1 MIPKIA
7 IVGRPNVG
15 KSSIMNMLSGRKVS
29 ITDDTPGTTRDRVS
43 SQIILEPEAGSDR
56 IPILCEL
63 IDTGGYGAYVAA
75 GRRFDDAGKD
85 LTALTKDIEGQ
96 IAKAI
101 HNADL
106 ILFVIDTQA
115 GVTPIDENIAR
126 LIRQGGVGA
135 IDEKG
140 RTNAPAGQKV
150 VMVANKT
157 DGPKWESHAMEAA
170 ALGFGEPL
178 LCSAKNNYM
187 RREFSE
193 RLFDI
198 IYPTAKKMRRE
209 SQGKDELPEM
219 KLAIV
224 GKRNAGKSTLVNT
237 MAGEDRVIVSEIAGT
252 TRDAVDVRF
261 DMGGRKLLA
270 IDTAG
275 LRRKKSF
282 ADRIEWWALERMEK
296 AIDRA
301 DVALLMIDATE
312 PISHVDHQ
320 VAQKLTKT
328 YKPCA
333 IVVNKWD
340 LVRGKPVAGAK
351 KGEKITP
358 EHYEAYLRDHL
369 KSLWYAPIAFI
380 SAKNN
385 NNVKETV
392 DLAFE
397 MMAQASSRVTTGK
410 LNRVARAIIDSHK
423 PSSKTGL
430 HAKVYY
436 VAQIATNPPTV
447 VLVVNQPVMYTPAYT
462 RFFLNRLREETTFSE
477 VPVRLL
483 IRDRKRHA
491 EIVQKRGENARLDN
505 EAGAETVE
513 PQFLPAESYF
523 DEPMPM
529 DPVGADEAIDMDGAL
544 AEPAAQIDESG
555 KAVKK
560 TKPSKALKA
569 VKTVVKGG
577 GKGKH
582 AVAIIDDD
590 EFDPNAAPVLSEAE
604 AIAAA
609 EETERPKRPKTPY
622 TPKKKRPAAAEAK
635 ARSTKRAKGRKAN

>member
-1 MIPKIA
+1 
-7 IVGRPNVG
+7 
-15 KSSIMNMLSGRKVS
+15 MNMLAGRKVS

-43 SQIILEPEAGSDR
+43 SQVVLQPEGGATAQR
-56 IPILCEL
+56 LPIVAEI
-63 IDTGGYGAYVAA
+63 IDTGGYGVYVAA
-75 GRRFDDAGKD
+75 GRRYDDAGKD
-85 LTALTKDIEGQ
+85 LSTLTKDIEGQ
-96 IAKAI
+96 IAKAV

-106 ILFVIDTQA
+106 ILFVVDTQA

-126 LIRQGGVGA
+126 LLRQGGVGA
-135 IDEKG
+135 IDKKG
-140 RTNAPAGQKV
+140 RTNAPAGGKV

-178 LCSAKNNYM
+178 MCSAKNNYM

-193 RLFDI
+193 RLFDL
-198 IYPTAKKMRRE
+198 IYPTAKRLRRE
-209 SQGKDELPEM
+209 SAGKEEVPEM

-261 DMGGRKLLA
+261 EIEGRKLLA

-320 VAQKLTKT
+320 VAHKLTKT

-340 LVRGKPVAGAK
+340 LVRGKPVAGGK
-351 KGEKITP
+351 KGEKVTP
-358 EHYEAYLRDHL
+358 EHYEAYLRENL
-369 KSLWYAPIAFI
+369 KGLWYAPIAFI
-380 SAKNN
+380 SAKDGV
-385 NNVKETV
+385 NVKETV
-392 DLAFE
+392 NLAFE
-397 MMAQASSRVTTGK
+397 MMAQSSSRVTTGK
-410 LNRVARAIIDSHK
+410 LNRVSRAIIDSHK

-436 VAQIATNPPTV
+436 VAQIATSPPTI

-462 RFFLNRLREETTFSE
+462 RFFLNRLREETPFSE

-491 EIVQKRGENARLDN
+491 EIVQKRGENAAL
-505 EAGAETVE
+505 ETETGAATIE

-523 DEPMPM
+523 DEPLPPPTAPA
-529 DPVGADEAIDMDGAL
+529 PVPAGKGA
-544 AEPAAQIDESG
+544 
-555 KAVKK
+555 K
-560 TKPSKALKA
+560 
-569 VKTVVKGG
+569 
-577 GKGKH
+577 GKGKSKI
-582 AVAIIDDD
+582 AEPVMDAD
-590 EFDPNAAPVLSEAE
+590 EDEEPVLSEVE
-604 AIAAA
+604 AVAAF
-609 EETERPKRPKTPY
+609 EEPEPKRPKAPFNT
-622 TPKKKRPAAAEAK
+622 KKPRPTAVEAK
-635 ARSTKRAKGRKAN
+635 ARSRKRASGKTAN

>member
-1 MIPKIA
+1 
-7 IVGRPNVG
+7 
-15 KSSIMNMLSGRKVS
+15 
-29 ITDDTPGTTRDRVS
+29 
-43 SQIILEPEAGSDR
+43 
-56 IPILCEL
+56 
-63 IDTGGYGAYVAA
+63 
-75 GRRFDDAGKD
+75 
-85 LTALTKDIEGQ
+85 
-96 IAKAI
+96 
-101 HNADL
+101 
-106 ILFVIDTQA
+106 
-115 GVTPIDENIAR
+115 
-126 LIRQGGVGA
+126 
-135 IDEKG
+135 
-140 RTNAPAGQKV
+140 
-150 VMVANKT
+150 
-157 DGPKWESHAMEAA
+157 
-170 ALGFGEPL
+170 
-178 LCSAKNNYM
+178 
-187 RREFSE
+187 
-193 RLFDI
+193 
-198 IYPTAKKMRRE
+198 
-209 SQGKDELPEM
+209 
-219 KLAIV
+219 
-224 GKRNAGKSTLVNT
+224 

-351 KGEKITP
+351 KGEKVTP

-380 SAKNN
+380 SAKDN

-410 LNRVARAIIDSHK
+410 LNRVSRAIIESHK

-462 RFFLNRLREETTFSE
+462 RFFLNRLREETPFSE

-491 EIVQKRGENARLDN
+491 EIVKKRGENAAL
-505 EAGAETVE
+505 ETETGAPTIE

-529 DPVGADEAIDMDGAL
+529 ELATADSAMDQPEAQLTEEGKPVRE
-544 AEPAAQIDESG
+544 
-555 KAVKK
+555 

-604 AIAAA
+604 AVAAS
-609 EETERPKRPKTPY
+609 EETERPKRVKTPY
-622 TPKKKRPAAAEAK
+622 TPKKTRPTAMEAK
-635 ARSTKRAKGRKAN
+635 ARSTKRSKGRKAN

>member
-1 MIPKIA
+1 
-7 IVGRPNVG
+7 
-15 KSSIMNMLSGRKVS
+15 MNMLAGRKVS
-29 ITDDTPGTTRDRVS
+29 ITDDTPGTTRDRVT
-43 SQIILEPEAGSDR
+43 SQIVLESGDPREKTPR
-56 IPILCEL
+56 MPIVAEL
-63 IDTGGYGAYVAA
+63 IDTGGYGVYVAA

-85 LTALTKDIEGQ
+85 LSSLTKDIEGQ
-96 IAKAI
+96 IAKAV
-101 HNADL
+101 HNADI

-115 GVTPIDENIAR
+115 GVTALDETIAK

-135 IDEKG
+135 IDAKG
-140 RTNAPAGQKV
+140 RTNAPSANKV
-150 VMVANKT
+150 IMVANKC

-187 RREFSE
+187 RRELVE
-193 RLFDI
+193 RLFDAV
-198 IYPTAKKMRRE
+198 YPINKRLKKE
-209 SQGKDELPEM
+209 SGGKEDLPEM

-224 GKRNAGKSTLVNT
+224 GKRNAGKSTLINT
-237 MAGEDRVIVSEIAGT
+237 LAGEERVIVSEIAGT
-252 TRDAVDVRF
+252 TRDAIDVRI

-320 VAQKLTKT
+320 VAAKLIRTN
-328 YKPCA
+328 KPCA

-351 KGEKITP
+351 KGEKVTP
-358 EHYEAYLRDHL
+358 EHYEAYLRENL
-369 KSLWYAPIAFI
+369 KGLWYAPIAFI
-380 SAKNN
+380 SAEKNV
-385 NNVKETV
+385 NVKETI

-397 MMAQASSRVTTGK
+397 MQEQASARVTTGK
-410 LNRVARAIIDSHK
+410 LNRIARAIIDSHK

-436 VAQIATNPPTV
+436 VAQIATNPPTI

-462 RFFLNRLREETTFSE
+462 RYFLNRLREETPFSE

-491 EIVQKRGENARLDN
+491 EIVAKRGENAALET
-505 EAGAETVE
+505 EAAAATVE

-523 DEPMPM
+523 DEPAP
-529 DPVGADEAIDMDGAL
+529 
-544 AEPAAQIDESG
+544 AEKFHIPAEF
-555 KAVKK
+555 
-560 TKPSKALKA
+560 TKPQEKAKQSKAKA
-569 VKTVVKGG
+569 RPEPEV
-577 GKGKH
+577 
-582 AVAIIDDD
+582 
-590 EFDPNAAPVLSEAE
+590 EEAE
-604 AIAAA
+604 AEEEPELTEAEAVAAFSEPA
-609 EETERPKRPKTPY
+609 PQRKAAPFN
-622 TPKKKRPAAAEAK
+622 PKKPRPRAMEAK
-635 ARSTKRAKGRKAN
+635 ARSKKRAKGKQAN

>member
-1 MIPKIA
+1 VIPKIA

-15 KSSIMNMLSGRKVS
+15 KSSIMNMLAGRKVS

-43 SQIILEPEAGSDR
+43 SQIILEPEAGDQR
-56 IPILCEL
+56 LPILAEL

-75 GRRFDDAGKD
+75 GRRYDDAGKD

-96 IAKAI
+96 IAKAV

-106 ILFVIDTQA
+106 ILFVVDTQA
-115 GVTPIDENIAR
+115 GVTAVDENIAR
-126 LIRQGGVGA
+126 LLRQGGVGA
-135 IDEKG
+135 IDNKG
-140 RTNAPAGQKV
+140 HTNAPAGSKV

-157 DGPKWESHAMEAA
+157 DGPKWESHAVEAA

-178 LCSAKNNYM
+178 MCSAKNNYM

-193 RLFDI
+193 RLFDA
-198 IYPTAKKMRRE
+198 IYPTAKKLRRE
-209 SQGKDELPEM
+209 SAGKEDIPEM

-320 VAQKLTKT
+320 VAHKLTKT

-358 EHYEAYLRDHL
+358 EHYEAYLRENL
-369 KSLWYAPIAFI
+369 KGLWYAPIAFI
-380 SAKNN
+380 SAKSN

-397 MMAQASSRVTTGK
+397 MMQQSSSRVTTGK

-436 VAQIATNPPTV
+436 VAQIATNPPTI

-462 RFFLNRLREETTFSE
+462 RFFLNRLREETPFSE

-491 EIVQKRGENARLDN
+491 EIVQKRGENAALDT
-505 EAGAETVE
+505 ETGAATIE

-523 DEPMPM
+523 DEPLPPPTAPE
-529 DPVGADEAIDMDGAL
+529 PVSPAAKAAKSAKGKSKATAPVIDADE
-544 AEPAAQIDESG
+544 DE
-555 KAVKK
+555 
-560 TKPSKALKA
+560 
-569 VKTVVKGG
+569 
-577 GKGKH
+577 
-582 AVAIIDDD
+582 
-590 EFDPNAAPVLSEAE
+590 EPVLSEAE
-604 AIAAA
+604 AVAAF
-609 EETERPKRPKTPY
+609 EEPEPARKPAPY
-622 TPKKKRPAAAEAK
+622 NAKKPRPAAMEAK
-635 ARSTKRAKGRKAN
+635 ARSRKRAKGKTAN

>member
-1 MIPKIA
+1 
-7 IVGRPNVG
+7 
-15 KSSIMNMLSGRKVS
+15 MNMLAGRKVS

-43 SQIILEPEAGSDR
+43 SQVVLHPEGGESAQR
-56 IPILCEL
+56 LPIVAEI
-63 IDTGGYGAYVAA
+63 IDTGGYGVYTAA
-75 GRRFDDAGKD
+75 GRRFDDAGMD
-85 LTALTKDIEGQ
+85 LSSLTKDIESQ
-96 IAKAI
+96 IAKAV
-101 HNADL
+101 HHADL

-115 GVTPIDENIAR
+115 GVTPMDENIAR

-135 IDEKG
+135 IDKKG
-140 RTNAPAGQKV
+140 RTNDPSSKKV
-150 VMVANKT
+150 VMVSNKT
-157 DGPKWESHAMEAA
+157 DGPKWESHAMDAA

-178 LCSAKNNYM
+178 MCSAKNNYM

-193 RLFDI
+193 RLFDL
-198 IYPTAKKMRRE
+198 IYPTAKRLRRE
-209 SQGKDELPEM
+209 SAGKEEIPEM

-261 DMGGRKLLA
+261 EMDGRKLLA

-320 VAQKLTKT
+320 VAHKLTKT

-351 KGEKITP
+351 KGEKVTP
-358 EHYEAYLRDHL
+358 EHYEAYLRENL

-380 SAKNN
+380 SAKDGV
-385 NNVKETV
+385 NVKETV

-397 MMAQASSRVTTGK
+397 MMAQSSSRVTTGK
-410 LNRVARAIIDSHK
+410 LNRVSRAIIDSHK
-423 PSSKTGL
+423 PTSKTGL

-462 RFFLNRLREETTFSE
+462 RFFLNRLREETPFSE

-491 EIVQKRGENARLDN
+491 EIVTKRGENAAL
-505 EAGAETVE
+505 ETETGAPTTE

-523 DEPMPM
+523 DEPLPPPTAPASKGAAANGPAIKGPAIKGKGRKAA
-529 DPVGADEAIDMDGAL
+529 PVLDADE
-544 AEPAAQIDESG
+544 DE
-555 KAVKK
+555 
-560 TKPSKALKA
+560 
-569 VKTVVKGG
+569 
-577 GKGKH
+577 
-582 AVAIIDDD
+582 
-590 EFDPNAAPVLSEAE
+590 EPVLSEAE
-604 AIAAA
+604 AVAAF
-609 EETERPKRPKTPY
+609 EEPEPARKAVPFN
-622 TPKKKRPAAAEAK
+622 PKKPRPSAMEAK
-635 ARSTKRAKGRKAN
+635 ARSRKRAKGKTAN

>member
-43 SQIILEPEAGSDR
+43 SQVVLEPEPGDQR
-56 IPILCEL
+56 LPILCEL
-63 IDTGGYGAYVAA
+63 IDTGGYGVYVAS
-75 GRRFDDAGKD
+75 GRRYDDAGKD

-96 IAKAI
+96 IAKAV

-115 GVTPIDENIAR
+115 GVTSIDENIAR

-135 IDEKG
+135 IDDKG
-140 RTNAPAGQKV
+140 HTNAPAGQKV

-157 DGPKWESHAMEAA
+157 DGPKWEPHAMEAA

-178 LCSAKNNYM
+178 MCSAKNNYM

-296 AIDRA
+296 AIDRC

-340 LVRGKPVAGAK
+340 LVRGKQVAGGK
-351 KGEKITP
+351 KGDKVTP

-462 RFFLNRLREETTFSE
+462 RFFLNRLREETPFSE

-491 EIVQKRGENARLDN
+491 EIVQKRGENATL
-505 EAGAETVE
+505 ETETGAQSVE

-529 DPVGADEAIDMDGAL
+529 EVMADEPMELDELTPAVP
-544 AEPAAQIDESG
+544 EPKLDESG

-560 TKPSKALKA
+560 TKPTKAIKA
-569 VKTVVKGG
+569 VKTVVT
-577 GKGKH
+577 GKGKA
-582 AVAIIDDD
+582 AVAVIDDD
-590 EFDPNAAPVLSEAE
+590 EFDPNAEPVLSEAE
-604 AIAAA
+604 AMAAA
-609 EETERPKRPKTPY
+609 EETQPPKRPKTPY
-622 TPKKKRPAAAEAK
+622 TPRKKRPVAAEAK
-635 ARSTKRAKGRKAN
+635 ARSKKRSKGRKAN